1 MTDKISV
8 MILADNTVGGTGFE
22 FCTLPAEL
30 PAFLEAIECQYL
42 QAVPSSNWAIYANE
56 EPEGRINVQAN
67 SLIWALEPAIRM
79 PLYGRCLVVGAKGS
93 EEIDVPDYVI
103 DTALL
108 QIPEPEPGHVCLY
121 RFGNQVHVY
130 DDQPTGVKD
139 LHAAIVRHRDVD
151 NDTPI
156 EAYFN
161 VPRNRWVELRVE
173 IMDQHA
179 IDLHDHRN
187 DRSYG

>member
-8 MILADNTVGGTGFE
+8 MIIADSVGGTALE
-22 FCTLPAEL
+22 FCTLPATL
-30 PAFLEAIECQYL
+30 PAFTEAIECQYMD
-42 QAVPSSNWAIYANE
+42 ASIGANWGIYFNE
-56 EPEGRINVQAN
+56 EPVGRTNDHAIRLVQALDPIRYV
-67 SLIWALEPAIRM
+67 SLH
-79 PLYGRCLVVGAKGS
+79 GRCLVFGRNGS
-93 EEIDVPDYVI
+93 EEIDLPDYVI
-103 DTALL
+103 DTALI
-108 QIPEPEPGHVCLY
+108 QIPEPEPGRVCLY

-130 DDQPTGVKD
+130 DDQPTAVKD

-161 VPRNRWVELRVE
+161 LSRNRWVELRVE
-173 IMDQHA
+173 IMDQPV